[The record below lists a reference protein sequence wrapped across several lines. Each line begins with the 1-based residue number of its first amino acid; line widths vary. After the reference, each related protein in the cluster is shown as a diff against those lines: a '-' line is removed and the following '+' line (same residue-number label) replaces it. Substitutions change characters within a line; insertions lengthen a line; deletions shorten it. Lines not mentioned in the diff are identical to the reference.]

1 MSLATLKRK
10 TAAKYNNSSVGHAN
24 FSLNGTH
31 RSQGYVGQNLRSES
45 CMLCTNDTNV
55 IKSSV
60 GGSSNHI
67 QARHLT
73 TTRPGANTVKPDS
86 NHIQNSQHTYIEHER
101 KKAIIG
107 CITDVESDAT
117 IIKLPCSKSVNIIGT
132 GNIPIFNR
140 KSLSASNS
148 VSCATTTKDLSG
160 DSKSSSK
167 HLFEKV
173 SKCDEDDAMTF
184 VRPTGGTP
192 LPGA

>member
-1 MSLATLKRK
+1 
-10 TAAKYNNSSVGHAN
+10 
-24 FSLNGTH
+24 
-31 RSQGYVGQNLRSES
+31 
-45 CMLCTNDTNV
+45 MLCTNDPNV

-60 GGSSNHI
+60 GGSSNQIHT
-67 QARHLT
+67 RHST

-107 CITDVESDAT
+107 CISDVVTEDT

-132 GNIPIFNR
+132 GNVPIFNR
-140 KSLSASNS
+140 KSLTASNS

-173 SKCDEDDAMTF
+173 SKCQEGEDMTF

-192 LPGA
+192 LPGT

>member
-1 MSLATLKRK
+1 MSLATLKK
-10 TAAKYNNSSVGHAN
+10 KAAAKYNNSSVGHAN

-31 RSQGYVGQNLRSES
+31 RSQGYVGQNLRSGS
-45 CMLCTNDTNV
+45 DMLLTNDHNV

-60 GGSSNHI
+60 GGSSNQIH
-67 QARHLT
+67 AKHLN
-73 TTRPGANTVKPDS
+73 TTRPGADTVKPDS
-86 NHIQNSQHTYIEHER
+86 THIQNSQHTYIEHER

-107 CITDVESDAT
+107 CISDVESDA
-117 IIKLPCSKSVNIIGT
+117 KVPCSKSVNIIGT
-132 GNIPIFNR
+132 GNVPIFNR

-173 SKCDEDDAMTF
+173 SKCQEGEDMTF

>member
-45 CMLCTNDTNV
+45 CMLCTNDIHV

-60 GGSSNHI
+60 SGSSNHI
-67 QARHLT
+67 QSKHLN
-73 TTRPGANTVKPDS
+73 TTRPGAHIVKPDS
-86 NHIQNSQHTYIEHER
+86 NHIQNTQRTYIEYER

-107 CITDVESDAT
+107 CVEPDTTT
-117 IIKLPCSKSVNIIGT
+117 IVREPCVNIIGT

-140 KSLSASNS
+140 KSINP
-148 VSCATTTKDLSG
+148 VPCNTTIKDLSG
-160 DSKSSSK
+160 ESKSSSSYIFK
-167 HLFEKV
+167 LANE
-173 SKCDEDDAMTF
+173 CDTGGTF
-184 VRPTGGTP
+184 MRSVCGTP
-192 LPGA
+192 LPGT

>member
-1 MSLATLKRK
+1 MYMSLATLKRK

-45 CMLCTNDTNV
+45 CMLCTNDINV

-60 GGSSNHI
+60 SGSSNHVH
-67 QARHLT
+67 AKHLN
-73 TTRPGANTVKPDS
+73 TTRPRADTVKPDS

-107 CITDVESDAT
+107 CLEPDTTPPIPRV
-117 IIKLPCSKSVNIIGT
+117 PCSKSVNIIGT
-132 GNIPIFNR
+132 GNVPIFNM
-140 KSLSASNS
+140 KSLTTMI
-148 VSCATTTKDLSG
+148 CANTTKDLSG

-173 SKCDEDDAMTF
+173 SECNENDAMAF

-192 LPGA
+192 LPGTF